1 VTSVRSAVLD
11 AAVIG
16 PMRHQPGRTA
26 LAILAIALGIALGLS
41 IYLINRTAA
50 DEVSIA
56 ARSLYGLADLAVEAL
71 GQSFDESLYPQIA
84 RTTGV
89 AAASPELEIEAK
101 LVDRRGSITL
111 IGVDGFRYQAL
122 QPAFAQGARTGEKRA
137 TDRLDPNSLMLSAS
151 AANELGLVAGE
162 TLDVQIGTSI
172 HTFKVA
178 AVLPSAALRQ
188 QAGLID
194 IATAQWKFNRLGE
207 LSRVSL
213 RLKGGAGADDVRQR
227 LEALGTQIRLTTP
240 GESGDDALRLSRAY
254 RANLTALALV
264 ALFTGTFFVYS
275 TQSLAA
281 LRRRREF
288 AILHALGLTR
298 RQQLMMLLLG
308 SAATGL
314 LGSIVGIVLGIALA
328 NTGLRMFG
336 EQVGAGYFELGPQ
349 LSIRVVEIAAFCSL
363 GIVVAV
369 AGAVRPAIEASRIPT
384 ASALKAGDVASAQV
398 PAHRGLIAA
407 LFVLS
412 AAILFL
418 PPIADLPLPGYVSIA
433 LLLIATVLAMP
444 LAIRSMLRFLPN
456 STRAPYEIAI
466 AELSGTARYA
476 ALSVSAIVV
485 SFSLM
490 VAMAIM
496 VTSFRASLDSWT
508 QKILPAD
515 LYLRVGYPGQSSYL
529 DEGWLQELRALPGIE
544 RIETSRFA
552 EAVITAQRAEVVLIA
567 RSFDAAAIDE
577 SLWITQSAS
586 GPVPAGVT
594 PIWVSEAVADLF
606 AVRVGEPLELQVR
619 DRAINAY
626 VQGVWRDY
634 EHQGGAVIMTWKDYF
649 AITGDRN
656 INTVWMWL
664 DGKVTAESVRTA
676 LRETLPVG
684 IQYDLREPRELR
696 ELSLEVF
703 DRTFAITYLLEI
715 VAVGIG
721 LFGIAAG
728 ISAQVLARR
737 GELGAL
743 RHLGF
748 TRGQI
753 GEMLA
758 IEGGVLGTFGV
769 LVGLATGGIVSLI
782 LIYVVNRQSFH
793 WSMDLHAPYGLL
805 LTLSLGLIVS
815 AALIAVLSGRRAM
828 STDVVRAVK
837 EDW

>member
-1 VTSVRSAVLD
+1 MTSVLD

-41 IYLINRTAA
+41 IYLINRTGA

-56 ARSLYGLADLAVEAL
+56 ARSLYGLADLAVEAV
-71 GQSFDESLYPQIA
+71 GQSFDENLYPQIA
-84 RTTGV
+84 RTPGV
-89 AAASPELEIEAK
+89 AAASPELEVEAK
-101 LVDRRGSITL
+101 LVDRRGSLTL
-111 IGVDGFRYQAL
+111 IGVDGFRYRAL
-122 QPAFAQGARTGEKRA
+122 QPAFAQGAGTGEDRA
-137 TDRLDPNSLMLSAS
+137 AERLDPNSLMLSAS
-151 AANELGLVAGE
+151 AANEFGLVAGE

-172 HTFKVA
+172 QKFKVA

-194 IATAQWKFNRLGE
+194 IATAQWKFDRLGE

-213 RLKGGAGADDVRQR
+213 RLKSGVATDDVRQR
-227 LEALGTQIRLTTP
+227 LEALGTPIRVTTP
-240 GESGDDALRLSRAY
+240 GESGDDALRLSRSY

-308 SAATGL
+308 SAAIGL

-336 EQVGAGYFELGPQ
+336 EQIGAGYFELGPQ
-349 LSIRVVEIAAFCSL
+349 LSIRGAEIAAFCIL

-369 AGAVRPAIEASRIPT
+369 AGAIRPAIEASRIPT
-384 ASALKAGDVASAQV
+384 ASALKAADVASAQI
-398 PAHRGLIAA
+398 PAHRSLIAA

-433 LLLIATVLAMP
+433 LLLIAIVLAMP
-444 LAIRSMLRFLPN
+444 LAIRSMLRFLPT

-515 LYLRVGYPGQSSYL
+515 LYLRVGYLGQSSYL
-529 DEGWLQELRALPGIE
+529 DEGWLQELRAVPGIE
-544 RIETSRFA
+544 RIQTSRFA

-567 RSFDAAAIDE
+567 RSFDAAAIDD
-577 SLWITQSAS
+577 SLWITQSAP
-586 GPVPAGVT
+586 GPVPAGMT

-606 AVRVGEPLELQVR
+606 AVRVGEPLELKVS

-626 VQGVWRDY
+626 IQGVWRDY
-634 EHQGGAVIMTWKDYF
+634 EHQGGAVIMTRKDYL

-656 INTVWMWL
+656 INTFWMWL
-664 DGKVTAESVRTA
+664 DGKMSAESVRTA
-676 LRETLPVG
+676 LREKLPVG

-715 VAVGIG
+715 VAVSIG

-748 TRGQI
+748 TRAQI

-769 LVGLATGGIVSLI
+769 LVGLATGAVVSLI

-805 LTLSLGLIVS
+805 LTLSFALIVS